1 MKVKVNDDDEAQ
13 LSGGSKKQSSV
24 EVETLK
30 VKQNIY
36 GRRKKTEVKKNFK
49 KQKPKHDEEKFLIP
63 DLFNTA
69 SFSFF
74 ILITHLG
81 FACSSCHK

>member
-30 VKQNIY
+30 VKQKIY
-36 GRRKKTEVKKNFK
+36 GRRKKSKVKINFNYK
-49 KQKPKHDEEKFLIP
+49 KQYTDWSLDKP
-63 DLFNTA
+63 
-69 SFSFF
+69 
-74 ILITHLG
+74 
-81 FACSSCHK
+81 